1 MYQRLQ
7 IMSVFASRARPGANK
22 KVGLVRVRLET
33 VERVKEVLEHL
44 LLYIG
49 LAIYT
54 AIGAKVE
61 TFHILWKSCDCD
73 CDVSGLNGVGNWES
87 FVVKYSMT
95 NKRSWDNNRCSK

>member
-1 MYQRLQ
+1 
-7 IMSVFASRARPGANK
+7 MSVFASRARPGANK

-61 TFHILWKSCDCD
+61 TFLVLCYGNLVT
-73 CDVSGLNGVGNWES
+73 VSGLNGVGNWES

>member
-61 TFHILWKSCDCD
+61 TFLVLWKSCDCVWFKWRGKLGIICCEIFND
-73 CDVSGLNGVGNWES
+73 RQKILGQQ
-87 FVVKYSMT
+87 
-95 NKRSWDNNRCSK
+95 

>member
-1 MYQRLQ
+1 
-7 IMSVFASRARPGANK
+7 MSVFASRARPGANK

-54 AIGAKVE
+54 AIGAKVK
-61 TFHILWKSCDCD
+61 TFNCFMVSCDST
-73 CDVSGLNGVGNWES
+73 VSVYMAWETR
-87 FVVKYSMT
+87 YHLL
-95 NKRSWDNNRCSK
+95 

>member
-1 MYQRLQ
+1 
-7 IMSVFASRARPGANK
+7 MSVFASRARPGTNK

-54 AIGAKVE
+54 AIGAKVK
-61 TFHILWKSCDCD
+61 TF
-73 CDVSGLNGVGNWES
+73 
-87 FVVKYSMT
+87 
-95 NKRSWDNNRCSK
+95 R